1 MGTWELPASHR
12 GSAPGLERAVGAR
25 TRGRRGGV
33 PGGVR
38 PSIAVATGD
47 VPPSISSPSK
57 TDLGTLNDILARHD
71 LQRAEPS
78 ILTAEEEAD
87 RAQTIALEQ
96 GVEVPNLGNFV
107 TLHFRP
113 TRILE
118 WWRRS
123 SAAYPKWSEPWR
135 CRRPSHLRPP
145 SRSHSWAPLIKS
157 SSTLRPAWRIS
168 GTSSA
173 ADRPRMAAC
182 IWPEL
187 GDRRHRLG
195 VPHHPSGAVVPPR
208 SGHAFNSFDGGTN
221 VSTGASVS
229 HGTAVMGIAGG
240 ADNDLGMAG
249 VGFGAT
255 LWPCKR
261 TAGPGRRSGGTRGR
275 SDRLGPNDRWWR
287 VAQDHQSRGA
297 DRHVREL
304 RDGAVGQCRD
314 PYRDRERSRRVR
326 RGGERGSGCRDG

>member
-1 MGTWELPASHR
+1 MASMEDGDVGAPR
-12 GSAPGLERAVGAR
+12 FPSGISPGLERAVGAR

-33 PGGVR
+33 REGVR

-96 GVEVPNLGNFV
+96 GVEVQNLGNFV

-135 CRRPSHLRPP
+135 CRRPST
-145 SRSHSWAPLIKS
+145 SDPL
-157 SSTLRPAWRIS
+157 TEPLL
-168 GTSSA
+168 GTSDQVVLDPATGLENQWYVFRCGSTA
-173 ADRPRMAAC
+173 H
-182 IWPEL
+182 
-187 GDRRHRLG
+187 GRL
-195 VPHHPSGAVVPPR
+195 HLA
-208 SGHAFNSFDGGTN
+208 
-221 VSTGASVS
+221 
-229 HGTAVMGIAGG
+229 
-240 ADNDLGMAG
+240 
-249 VGFGAT
+249 
-255 LWPCKR
+255 
-261 TAGPGRRSGGTRGR
+261 GTR
-275 SDRLGPNDRWWR
+275 
-287 VAQDHQSRGA
+287 
-297 DRHVREL
+297 
-304 RDGAVGQCRD
+304 
-314 PYRDRERSRRVR
+314 
-326 RGGERGSGCRDG
+326 